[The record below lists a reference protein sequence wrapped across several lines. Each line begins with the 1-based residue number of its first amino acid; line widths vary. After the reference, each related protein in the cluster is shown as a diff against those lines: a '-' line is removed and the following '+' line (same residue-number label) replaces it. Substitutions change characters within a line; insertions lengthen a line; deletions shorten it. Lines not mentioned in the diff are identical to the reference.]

1 MPLPF
6 GGLGACASK
15 APPHPQPSP
24 ASGRGGNAAHLVSL
38 SRWRERAGVRVAVRV
53 SPRQLIAAIALAA
66 ASLGLWFS
74 LPTPLFTQP
83 LSTILLA
90 RDGSLLGARI
100 ADDGQWRFPP
110 ADTIPDKYRQALI
123 AFEDR
128 RFDLHPGVDPLA
140 LARAVRSNLAQG
152 RVVSGGS
159 TISMQVVRLAR
170 GERSRGYVDK
180 AIEALLALRLEL
192 QYSKHE
198 IAALHAGHAPFG
210 GNVVGLEA
218 AAWRY
223 FGREPAQLSWAEVCT
238 LAVLPNSP
246 ALIHPGRNRAKL
258 HDKRDRLLHRLHG
271 EGQLSA
277 LDLELALREPL
288 PAEPLAL
295 PQHAPHL
302 LETLRAQSPR
312 VFRIHTTLDAR
323 LQMQASE
330 IVRARAEQL
339 ARQDIHNAAALV
351 VDNQSFE
358 VLAYVGNAAWSV
370 DNPRGHAVDIVRRPR
385 SSGSILK
392 PFLFAAMLDAG
403 EILPGT
409 LVADVPTQYGGF
421 TPENHDHAYRGAVP
435 AQVALAQSLNV
446 PAVRLLKQH
455 GVHRFYDEL
464 RQFGVT
470 SLWRRPEEYGL
481 TLILGGAEVTLHDVV
496 GLYANLADIARG
508 STGSAPNSIRDLKL
522 LADPPRPGRAGAAA
536 QRSRSAELSPGAAW
550 LTLNALL
557 EVARP
562 GEEGYWK
569 NFASSRKIAWKTG
582 TSWGLRDAWAVGNS
596 SRYSVGVWAGNAS
609 GEGRPG
615 LTGAAAAAPI
625 LFDLFNG
632 LDASDGFAAPRA
644 HLKEVDVCRNDGYLA
659 NGECEARREWAPLES
674 HFDQV
679 SPHHLRIHL
688 DRTRRMRVHSE
699 CERIGEMVQANWFV
713 LPPGPE
719 SFYRRHHAG
728 YKVLPPYR
736 ADCDA
741 QGAASSAK
749 GPIEFLYPTP
759 GTRVYIPV
767 DLAEAKGRVVFE
779 AVHRDRGATL
789 HWHLDDAYLGATR
802 TFHQRELDAAPGW
815 HTITLVDSQG
825 HRLSRQFEVLAQD
838 RR

>member
-1 MPLPF
+1 MMTL
-6 GGLGACASK
+6 L
-15 APPHPQPSP
+15 
-24 ASGRGGNAAHLVSL
+24 R
-38 SRWRERAGVRVAVRV
+38 RVAARV
-53 SPRQLIAAIALAA
+53 WPPGRRRRWAGFAALLAPALA
-66 ASLGLWFS
+66 LGLWRS
-74 LPTPLFTQP
+74 LPSPLFSDP

-110 ADTIPDKYRQALI
+110 SETIPDKYRQALI

-152 RVVSGGS
+152 RIVRGGS

-170 GERSRGYVDK
+170 GERSRGYLDK

-192 QYSKHE
+192 QYSKSE

-223 FGREPAQLSWAEVCT
+223 FGREPAQLSWAEACT

-258 HDKRDRLLHRLHG
+258 QDKRDRLLRRLHD
-271 EGQLSA
+271 EGRLSA
-277 LDLELALREPL
+277 IDLDLALREPL
-288 PAEPLAL
+288 PTEPLPL

-302 LETLRAQSPR
+302 LETLRARSPG
-312 VFRIHTTLDAR
+312 VFRFHTTLDAR
-323 LQMQASE
+323 LQAQASE
-330 IVRARAEQL
+330 VVHGRAEQL
-339 ARQDIHNAAALV
+339 AKQDIHNAAALI
-351 VDNQSFE
+351 VDNHSFE
-358 VLAYVGNAAWSV
+358 VLAYVGNAAGSV
-370 DNPRGHAVDIVRRPR
+370 DNSRGHAVDIVRRPR

-392 PFLFAAMLDAG
+392 PFLYAAMLDAG

-421 TPENHDHAYRGAVP
+421 TPENYDHAYRGAVP

-455 GVHRFYDEL
+455 GVHRFYDYL

-508 STGSAPNSIRDLKL
+508 TSGGAPNSYRELKL
-522 LADPPRPGRAGAAA
+522 LADPPRPGRASGAP
-536 QRSRSAELSPGAAW
+536 RSRSAELSPGAAW

-562 GEEGYWK
+562 GEEGHWK
-569 NFASSRKIAWKTG
+569 NFASSRRIAWKTG

-615 LTGAAAAAPI
+615 LTGALAAAPI
-625 LFDLFNG
+625 LFDVFNS
-632 LDASDGFAAPRA
+632 LEASDWFVAPRA

-659 NGECEARREWAPLES
+659 NGECEADRQWAPRDS

-679 SPHHLRIHL
+679 SPHNIRIHL
-688 DRTRRMRVHSE
+688 DRTRRTRVHSE
-699 CERIGEMVQANWFV
+699 CERIGAMVQANWFV

-719 SFYRRHHAG
+719 SFYRRHHAE
-728 YKVLPPYR
+728 YRVLPPYR
-736 ADCDA
+736 ADCE
-741 QGAASSAK
+741 GAASAAK

-759 GTRVYIPV
+759 GTRVYIPGRSGRDQGPSRV
-767 DLAEAKGRVVFE
+767 RSRAPRPKRDAALALRRHLPRRDAHLPPARTRRHRGPAHHHRRRLAGPS
-779 AVHRDRGATL
+779 AVAAVRGAGP
-789 HWHLDDAYLGATR
+789 GAALTR
-802 TFHQRELDAAPGW
+802 RNK
-815 HTITLVDSQG
+815 
-825 HRLSRQFEVLAQD
+825 R
-838 RR
+838 

>member
-1 MPLPF
+1 MPLRALQMRALHV
-6 GGLGACASK
+6 GTAVAIAIAATIGLWRSL
-15 APPHPQPSP
+15 PSP
-24 ASGRGGNAAHLVSL
+24 
-38 SRWRERAGVRVAVRV
+38 
-53 SPRQLIAAIALAA
+53 
-66 ASLGLWFS
+66 
-74 LPTPLFTQP
+74 LFADP
-83 LSTILLA
+83 LSTIVLA

-110 ADTIPDKYRQALI
+110 ADTIPDKYRRALI

-128 RFDLHPGVDPLA
+128 RFDMHPGVDPLA
-140 LARAVRSNLAQG
+140 LARAVRSNIAQG

-159 TISMQVVRLAR
+159 TLSMQVVRLSR

-192 QYSKHE
+192 QYSKNE

-223 FGREPAQLSWAEVCT
+223 FGREPAQLSWAEACT

-246 ALIHPGRNRAKL
+246 ALIHPGRNRTKL
-258 HDKRDRLLHRLHG
+258 QDKRDRLLRRLYD
-271 EGQLSA
+271 EGRLSA
-277 LDLELALREPL
+277 IDFDLALREPL
-288 PAEPLAL
+288 PERPLPL

-302 LETLRAQSPR
+302 LETLRAQAPG
-312 VFRIHTTLDAR
+312 VFRFRTTLDAR
-323 LQMQASE
+323 LQAQASE
-330 IVRARAEQL
+330 IVRGRAEQL

-351 VDNQSFE
+351 VDNRSFE
-358 VLAYVGNAAWSV
+358 VLAYVGNAAWAV

-392 PFLFAAMLDAG
+392 PFLYAAMLDAG

-409 LVADVPTQYGGF
+409 LVPDVPTQYGGF
-421 TPENHDHAYRGAVP
+421 TPENYDHAYRGAVP

-455 GVHRFYDEL
+455 GVHRFYDYL

-496 GLYANLADIARG
+496 GLYANMADIARG
-508 STGSAPNSIRDLKL
+508 AAPNNSYRELKL
-522 LADPPRPGRAGAAA
+522 LAEPARANAA
-536 QRSRSAELSPGAAW
+536 QRSRNAELSPGAAW

-562 GEEGYWK
+562 GEEGHWK

-582 TSWGLRDAWAVGNS
+582 TSWGLRDAWAVGSS

-615 LTGAAAAAPI
+615 LTGASAAAPI
-625 LFDLFNG
+625 LFDLFNS
-632 LDASDGFAAPRA
+632 LPASDWFVAPHA
-644 HLKEVDVCRNDGYLA
+644 HLKEVAVCRNDGYLA
-659 NGECEARREWAPLES
+659 NGECEGERQWAPRDS
-674 HFDQV
+674 HFDQL
-679 SPHHLRIHL
+679 SPHHIRIHL
-688 DRTRRMRVHSE
+688 DRTRRHRVHSE
-699 CERIGEMVQANWFV
+699 CERIGEVVQASWFV

-719 SFYRRHHAG
+719 SFYRRHHAD
-728 YKVLPPYR
+728 YRVLPPYR
-736 ADCDA
+736 ADCE
-741 QGAASSAK
+741 GAASATKS
-749 GPIEFLYPTP
+749 PIEFLYPTP

-767 DLAEAKGRVVFE
+767 DLAQAKGRVVFE
-779 AVHRDRGATL
+779 AVHRDRSATL
-789 HWHLDDAYLGATR
+789 HWHVDDAYLGATR
-802 TFHQRELDAAPGW
+802 TFHQRELDASPGM
-815 HTITLVDSQG
+815 HTLTVVDSQG
-825 HRLSRQFEVLAQD
+825 HRLSRQFEVLAQE